1 MSGIKSIQ
9 MKNNIL
15 NEKLAEY
22 RISLLQITYIV
33 KGKQCSPLFIR
44 KSPVCAIT
52 SFLQGNLE
60 EIMQWAILSD
70 LRTLTKKQSAGL

>member
-1 MSGIKSIQ
+1 
-9 MKNNIL
+9 MKNLLSI
-15 NEKLAEY
+15 EY
-22 RISLLQITYIV
+22 HCYKFRTLLRESSAHPSSLEN
-33 KGKQCSPLFIR
+33 PLY
-44 KSPVCAIT
+44 VLT

>member
-1 MSGIKSIQ
+1 
-9 MKNNIL
+9 MKNLLSI
-15 NEKLAEY
+15 EYHCYKLHTLLRESSAQPS
-22 RISLLQITYIV
+22 SLEN
-33 KGKQCSPLFIR
+33 PLY
-44 KSPVCAIT
+44 VLT